1 MTLPFI
7 AGYVMG
13 KQSSAR
19 LSASASAMAPS
30 ESRVL
35 NVDDRI
41 DRLLLVVEAMWELLQ
56 QSGFSDDDLVTKIQQ
71 LDAADGVAD
80 GKVTRRPVMCAACG
94 SASPAGRSTCQVCG
108 EPVGE
113 GDPFGKV

>member
-13 KQSSAR
+13 KQAQAR
-19 LSASASAMAPS
+19 VGMASHLPVS

-35 NVDDRI
+35 NVDDRV
-41 DRLLLVVEAMWELLQ
+41 DRLLLVVEAMWELLAETGLTDEQ
-56 QSGFSDDDLVTKIQQ
+56 LAAKIQE
-71 LDAADGVAD
+71 LDASDGVAD
-80 GKVTRRPVMCAACG
+80 GKVTRKPVVCASCG

-108 EPVGE
+108 APLSEA
-113 GDPFGKV
+113 DPFGKV